1 MATTTTTAALSMK
14 LLIDTKSQRV
24 LFAEASKEVADFLFT
39 LLAVPVG
46 SAAKLLGEE
55 DMVGSVGNLY
65 ASVGKLDGT
74 YVLSGAAKDSL
85 LLHICSGCSLFRL
98 GALAPAPAPAPRLAP
113 PRPNKFFRCD
123 RRDNEYHNY
132 GYICNS
138 NSCRDYMTDDC
149 GKACPSCGHQMAR
162 EVQFLPSAAGTQH
175 QQQQPVEK
183 DAAEAPGGGAGGGF
197 VQGVVTYT
205 VTDDLTVTPMS
216 AISSITLLNDF
227 AVTDLAALQERT
239 VQIGYN
245 EGLGILKA
253 SLQSKT
259 VLTDVFLGNKAAAT
273 GDA

>member
-1 MATTTTTAALSMK
+1 MATTTTTALSMK
-14 LLIDTKSQRV
+14 LLVDTKAQRV

-39 LLAVPVG
+39 LLALPVG

-55 DMVGSVGNLY
+55 DMVGSVGNIY
-65 ASVGKLDGT
+65 ASVGKLDDT
-74 YVLSGAAKDSL
+74 YVLSGVARDSF

-98 GALAPAPAPAPRLAP
+98 GALAPAPAPAPRPAP

-123 RRDNEYHNY
+123 RRDNDYNY
-132 GYICNS
+132 GYSCNS

-175 QQQQPVEK
+175 QQQPVEK
-183 DAAEAPGGGAGGGF
+183 DAAAAPGGGGGGF

-205 VTDDLTVTPMS
+205 VMDDLTVTPMS
-216 AISSITLLNDF
+216 AISSITLLNTF
-227 AVTDLAALQERT
+227 AVRDLADLQERT

-259 VLTDVFLGNKAAAT
+259 VLTEVFLGNKAAP